1 MKSQSRSKSSLSN
14 TSEISGLATKKAE
27 IYITP
32 IKERRQSSSSSPE
45 SFDDIPHDD
54 APLAKPLTMTS
65 PGMQLIKLNSKSNPH
80 RTEGN
85 SAEQLLVNLNKLK
98 ELKSN

>member
-1 MKSQSRSKSSLSN
+1 MSN
-14 TSEISGLATKKAE
+14 TSELSGLAPKKAE
-27 IYITP
+27 IYVTP

-54 APLAKPLTMTS
+54 VPLAKPLTMTS
-65 PGMQLIKLNSKSNPH
+65 PGMQLIKLNTNSNPN
-80 RTEGN
+80 RNESN

-98 ELKSN
+98 ELK